1 MGYSETERELTLH
14 FREGITGG
22 VIPGTG
28 VTLSVQRFR
37 STGSYLFSDAT
48 HVPEMFRFLFRSREA
63 EERNREFS
71 YYIMS
76 PGNCDGRGP
85 IIMLHGLNERRW
97 DKYFQWGISL
107 AEGTG
112 RPVILFPL
120 AWHMNRSPRSW
131 VDRHLMMPLVAAR
144 TSLLPDTRLT
154 TFVNVALSTRMTI
167 SPQRFVLSGYQTI
180 KDLEILIR
188 LLQEGSVP
196 GIASG
201 GAVDIFAYSIGA
213 LATQVMMLSE
223 SSPLPDNSRV
233 MLFCGGSAF
242 SLMNGT
248 SKLIM
253 DSRALEKLLSFYL
266 GLPAGTGRRTRDSL
280 AELMN
285 DTPEG
290 RAFYHMTSLQRL
302 ESLSVRPFRKWEGRL
317 RAVTLTGDTVI
328 PPDAIRKTLRGADV
342 QVWDPGY
349 RFTHE
354 SPFPLLAG
362 ERTDAVDRT
371 FGRLFETAA
380 GFLS

>member
-253 DSRALEKLLSFYL
+253 DSRAFEKLLSFYL